1 MKDRL
6 QHPKDIITAFMER
19 IYAYDMT
26 TTSGG
31 NLSIQDEVGNIWIT
45 PGAVDK
51 GTLTRNDIVCVRPD
65 GTVNGRHPP
74 SCEYPFHK
82 AVYAC
87 RPDVKAVLHAHPPA
101 LVSFSIVRKV
111 PDTKVLP
118 NAHAICGEVGYAP
131 YGIPGSEQLGRN
143 IAAVFAQGSDT
154 VLLENHG
161 VVTVGGSLSQAF
173 KRFETL
179 DFCARL
185 TIHATA
191 LGTPRL
197 LTQEQLDFAESFHP
211 TLSEFMPDHHL
222 PEEIDLRLGMVQF
235 VHRAYNKRL
244 FNSTEGTLSARV
256 GPDSFLITPHG
267 VDRREVTVDEL
278 VLIQQG
284 KREAGKL
291 PSRSARLHEAIY
303 AAHNDLNCI
312 IMAQP
317 PTLMSFAVTGVPFDT
332 RTIPESYIQLRDVS
346 MRPFAAQYRDMQ
358 FLGNVL
364 SSRCPMVIIEN
375 ECVVSVGKNL
385 LQAFDRL
392 EVAEYSAMALTAAKV
407 LGNLAPISEDQ
418 TADLRAAFNLK

>member
-185 TIHATA
+185 TIHANA
-191 LGTPRL
+191 VGIPRQ
-197 LTQEQLDFAESFHP
+197 LTQEQLDFANSFRP
-211 TLSEFMPDHHL
+211 TLAEFEPENHS
-222 PEEIDLRLGMVQF
+222 PEEIELRIRMIQLIQ
-235 VHRAYNKRL
+235 RSYNKKL
-244 FNSTEGTLSARV
+244 FNSTEGTFSVRV
-256 GPDSFLITPHG
+256 NKHSFLITPYG
-267 VDRREVTVDEL
+267 VDRQEVGVDDL
-278 VLIQQG
+278 VLIRHG
-284 KREAGKL
+284 KREAGKR
-291 PSRSARLHEAIY
+291 PSRSARMHEAIY
-303 AAHNDLNCI
+303 AAHADLNCI

-317 PTLMSFAVTGVPFDT
+317 PSLMSFAVTGIPFDT
-332 RTIPESYIQLRDVS
+332 RTIPESYILLRDVS
-346 MRPFAAQYRDMQ
+346 MLPFAAQYKDINA
-358 FLGNVL
+358 LANAL
-364 SSRCPMVIIEN
+364 STNTPMAIIAN
-375 ECVVSVGKNL
+375 ECVVSVGENL
-385 LQAFDRL
+385 LQTFDRL
-392 EVAEYSAMALTAAKV
+392 EVAEYSAKALIAAKT
-407 LGNLAPISEDQ
+407 LGSLCPISNQQ
-418 TADLRAAFNLK
+418 TDDLRQAFNLK